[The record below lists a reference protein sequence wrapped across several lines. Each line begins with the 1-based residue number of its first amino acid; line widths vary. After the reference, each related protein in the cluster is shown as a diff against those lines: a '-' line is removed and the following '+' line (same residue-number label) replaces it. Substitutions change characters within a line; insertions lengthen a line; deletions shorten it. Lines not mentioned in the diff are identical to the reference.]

1 MSDLIYFRDGT
12 IVAESG
18 NIRAFS
24 MNGEL
29 FLEQGP
35 GRNLWALEKEIYDYI
50 EQLGDKPK
58 GRCLEIGLG
67 LGIASRC
74 ILSYPSVR
82 SLTTVEI
89 NKDVID
95 VHKQL
100 CTILDSKENEHRW
113 YPYNKC
119 THRIRNC
126 DGLEYLYKTTTLYDF
141 IFLDCWAHIDEETL
155 PMIADL
161 VRAGKKCLTDNGIIL
176 GWFDPYT
183 PEEYVEPFYSLFR

>member
-1 MSDLIYFRDGT
+1 MSNLIYFRDGAL
-12 IVAESG
+12 VAESG
-18 NIRAFS
+18 NVRAYT
-24 MNGEL
+24 MNNEL

-58 GRCLEIGLG
+58 GKCLEVGLG

-74 ILSYPSVR
+74 ILSYPSVK

-89 NKDVID
+89 NADVIK
-95 VHKQL
+95 VHEQL
-100 CTILDSKENEHRW
+100 CSLLDSKEYEHKW
-113 YPYNKC
+113 YPYSEC
-119 THRIRNC
+119 THRIHNC
-126 DGLEYLYKTTTLYDF
+126 DGLEYLYRTKTMYDF
-141 IFLDCWAHIDEETL
+141 VFLDCWPHIDEETL

-161 VRAGKKCLTDNGIIL
+161 VAAAKNVITETGNIV

-183 PEEYVEPFYSLFR
+183 PTEFIEPFYSLFT